1 MKSKTS
7 PLDILPTDIL
17 KNCVDVFAVVISR
30 LANLSFEQ
38 GIFPTAFKT
47 AQITPLLKKPSLDPE
62 LPSSYRPIS
71 NLNTISKVLE
81 KLFLARVKPFIMAS
95 PNFCRMQSAYRK
107 GHSTETAL
115 LYIYNDI
122 FKSMDNRRGT
132 VLVSLDLS
140 AAFDMVDHD
149 KLIQRLSDCFRLT
162 GVAVT
167 WVQSYLSN
175 REQFIK
181 IRDHSLRATRMESGV
196 PQGSVLGP
204 FLFSTYVSPLSKII
218 PDTVKFHQYADDTQL
233 YCSISTSEFASEVTR
248 LQDCVRDVSDWFLT
262 NSSNLA
268 TISKVYSLYNYP
280 PTFGVLVQYLAKIF
294 DHSYI
299 DLYLLHAVFVPRK
312 ICTFILCCLATH
324 SIILCRRSAPPYV

>member
-1 MKSKTS
+1 
-7 PLDILPTDIL
+7 
-17 KNCVDVFAVVISR
+17 
-30 LANLSFEQ
+30 
-38 GIFPTAFKT
+38 
-47 AQITPLLKKPSLDPE
+47 
-62 LPSSYRPIS
+62 
-71 NLNTISKVLE
+71 
-81 KLFLARVKPFIMAS
+81 MAS

-107 GHSTETAL
+107 GHNTETAL

-149 KLIQRLSDCFRLT
+149 KLIQRLSDCFGLT

-181 IRDHSLRATRMESGV
+181 IRDHSSRAARMESGV

-262 NSSNLA
+262 NCMQLNGDKSEAMLFALGAQAAKVDPKATVDIAGSAMELSADIRSLGVHMDGQLNMDRHVNSVCSSCYWYQDN
-268 TISKVYSLYNYP
+268 IPPDNIPPDNIPPDNIPPDNIPPDNIPPDNIPPGQYP
-280 PTFGVLVQYLAKIF
+280 PRQYPP
-294 DHSYI
+294 ST
-299 DLYLLHAVFVPRK
+299 VP
-312 ICTFILCCLATH
+312 
-324 SIILCRRSAPPYV
+324 PPLGSGLGLGLRLGLG

>member
-17 KNCVDVFAVVISR
+17 KNCVDVFAVVILR

-62 LPSSYRPIS
+62 LPLSYRPIS

-95 PNFCRMQSAYRK
+95 PSFCRMQSAYRK

-140 AAFDMVDHD
+140 AAFDMVNHD
-149 KLIQRLSDCFRLT
+149 RLIRAVVGLFR
-162 GVAVT
+162 
-167 WVQSYLSN
+167 
-175 REQFIK
+175 
-181 IRDHSLRATRMESGV
+181 
-196 PQGSVLGP
+196 
-204 FLFSTYVSPLSKII
+204 
-218 PDTVKFHQYADDTQL
+218 
-233 YCSISTSEFASEVTR
+233 
-248 LQDCVRDVSDWFLT
+248 
-262 NSSNLA
+262 
-268 TISKVYSLYNYP
+268 
-280 PTFGVLVQYLAKIF
+280 
-294 DHSYI
+294 I
-299 DLYLLHAVFVPRK
+299 D
-312 ICTFILCCLATH
+312 
-324 SIILCRRSAPPYV
+324 